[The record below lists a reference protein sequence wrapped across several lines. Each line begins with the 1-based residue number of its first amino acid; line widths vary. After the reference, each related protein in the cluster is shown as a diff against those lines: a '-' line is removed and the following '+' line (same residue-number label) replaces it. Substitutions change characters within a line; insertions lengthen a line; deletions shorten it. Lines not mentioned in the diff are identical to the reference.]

1 MTVVKIKKQNDTK
14 KCVIKRKL
22 KFENFKNCL
31 QETELENIINH
42 LEKNKIDI
50 DSLKKDHQKFV
61 RNNKSILTLLTLI
74 LTLILSPPP
83 PVGFPL
89 IT

>member
-61 RNNKSILTLLTLI
+61 RHNKLILTLLTLI

-83 PVGFPL
+83 PLLVFP
-89 IT
+89 